1 MCMTKRFH
9 LGSGANRWP
18 FLVSLMGGEII
29 CSAIRNSHKDPSRQS
44 QGYSVWKRAWL
55 SDELCNS
62 QGCLIIFRLPDSLR
76 SSLQL
81 IAQILDRSWTD
92 VELPFRN

>member
-1 MCMTKRFH
+1 MCMMKGFH
-9 LGSGANRWP
+9 LGAGANGWP
-18 FLVSLMGGEII
+18 FLVSLMGGEIF
-29 CSAIRNSHKDPSRQS
+29 CSTIRKSHKEPSRQS
-44 QGYSVWKRAWL
+44 QGFFVWKRAWL

-62 QGCLIIFRLPDSLR
+62 QGRLIIFRLPDLLR